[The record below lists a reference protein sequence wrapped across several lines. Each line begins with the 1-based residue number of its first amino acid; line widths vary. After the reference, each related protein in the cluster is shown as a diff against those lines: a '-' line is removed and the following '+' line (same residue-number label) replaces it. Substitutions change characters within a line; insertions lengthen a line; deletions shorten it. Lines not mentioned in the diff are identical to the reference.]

1 MPTWRE
7 HLRLAQIYRF
17 VSSFRSAFRGVYSTF
32 EEARRAAPDHLKLGH
47 DHPETAQTHRGY
59 VDKLRL
65 SDYAVLFWMAR
76 ILDNSTSV
84 FDLGGHI
91 GVAYYAFRKYLH
103 FNPNLHWTVCDV
115 PQVVQSGREFAAG
128 LQAAQLSFTTNFRE
142 ASGTDILLTAGAVQ
156 YIETPLA
163 EILASLARKPT
174 HLLINRVPLSSGQDF
189 VTLQRIGPQI
199 HPYHVFRRDAFLD
212 SLRGL
217 GYRLVDSWEISET
230 FCGSCVIPFH
240 PDKTVEPYSGLY
252 LRLESDET
260 GEARRT
266 LPELTVPMLAAP

>member
-1 MPTWRE
+1 
-7 HLRLAQIYRF
+7 
-17 VSSFRSAFRGVYSTF
+17 
-32 EEARRAAPDHLKLGH
+32 
-47 DHPETAQTHRGY
+47 
-59 VDKLRL
+59 
-65 SDYAVLFWMAR
+65 MAR